1 MNKAMLSTQ
10 SHLTVGSSLEHSH
23 TAFSKLCGDFK
34 IVLQSVPVLVC
45 ILNHSKYE
53 FPWEKLWQ
61 NHSLATLM
69 KIKLIEVGELIGLCT
84 KVYGRKSAVTG

>member
-1 MNKAMLSTQ
+1 MIFPVMNKAMLSTQ

-61 NHSLATLM
+61 
-69 KIKLIEVGELIGLCT
+69 
-84 KVYGRKSAVTG
+84 KSQLGYINENKAYQSR